1 MSTPQTPPTFR
12 RAAPPPAKAPIPA
25 GQSNTAA
32 HGAGGT
38 LRLNKRMAE
47 LGLASRREADAW
59 IGKGW
64 VKVNG
69 RVAEMGMQVA
79 PDVRIEIDKQAQ
91 GQQAK
96 LVTVLINKPLG
107 LVSGQAE
114 DGHEPAITLVQPQ
127 NRWAEDNARFFFH
140 PSQLKSLVPAGRL
153 DIDST
158 GLLVLTQDGRVAR
171 QLIGE
176 DAVME
181 KEYLVR
187 VIYTGV
193 VNTAAATS
201 ATATYAAAPGAA
213 ARMAQAAQQPRSGQI
228 TQLSRIDD
236 DDPVSQDVQSVFPAE
251 KLALLRHGL
260 KLDGQALQPAKVE
273 WQNPEQ
279 LRFVLREGKK
289 RQIRRMCEQVG
300 LKVVGLKRVRIG
312 KVMLGNLPV
321 GQWRYLAPHE
331 RF

>member
-1 MSTPQTPPTFR
+1 MPDSTPPASAKPAQVFR
-12 RAAPPPAKAPIPA
+12 RAAPPSSRAPIPT
-25 GQSNTAA
+25 GQTNTAA
-32 HGAGGT
+32 YGANGT

-47 LGLASRREADAW
+47 LGLASRREADEW
-59 IGKGW
+59 IGRGW

-69 RVAEMGMQVA
+69 VVATMGMQVL
-79 PDVRIEIDKQAQ
+79 PDVRIEVSPQAK
-91 GQQAK
+91 GQQANQVTI
-96 LVTVLINKPLG
+96 LVNKPMG

-114 DGHEPAITLVQPQ
+114 DGHLPAITLVQPQ

-140 PSQLKSLVPAGRL
+140 PRQLQSLVPAGRL
-153 DIDST
+153 DIDSI

-176 DAVME
+176 DSGIE

-187 VIYTGV
+187 VVYTGP
-193 VNTAAATS
+193 
-201 ATATYAAAPGAA
+201 AAPGAPAVPA
-213 ARMAQAAQQPRSGQI
+213 APQPMVNPDENS
-228 TQLSRIDD
+228 
-236 DDPVSQDVQSVFPAE
+236 PVSQNVQAVFPT
-251 KLALLRHGL
+251 ALLDKLRHGL
-260 KLDGQALQPAKVE
+260 SLDGQALKPAKIS

-279 LRFVLREGKK
+279 LRVVLTEGKK
-289 RQIRRMCEQVG
+289 RQIRRMCELVG

-312 KVMLGNLPV
+312 QVMLGNLPL

>member
-1 MSTPQTPPTFR
+1 MIDSKKTEAPATVQTSFR
-12 RAAPPPAKAPIPA
+12 RAAPPPQRAPIPQ
-25 GQSNTAA
+25 GQTNTAA
-32 HGAGGT
+32 LGANGT

-47 LGLASRREADAW
+47 LGLASRREADDW
-59 IGKGW
+59 IAKGW

-79 PDVRIEIDKQAQ
+79 PDVKIEIDKLAK
-91 GQQAK
+91 GQQAN

-114 DGHEPAITLVQPQ
+114 DGHEPAITLVQPH

-140 PSQLKSLVPAGRL
+140 GSQLKSLVPAGRL

-193 VNTAAATS
+193 LNTAAATS
-201 ATATYAAAPGAA
+201 AAATYPGRPLQRPAAP
-213 ARMAQAAQQPRSGQI
+213 

-236 DDPVSQDVQSVFPAE
+236 DDPISSDVQAVFPE
-251 KLALLRHGL
+251 DKLQLLRHGL
-260 KLDGQALQPAKVE
+260 SLDGQALKHAKVE

-279 LRFVLREGKK
+279 LRFVLHEGKK

>member
-1 MSTPQTPPTFR
+1 MSDPKTPDQGKPPVFR
-12 RAAPPPAKAPIPA
+12 RAAPPVTRTTLPS
-25 GQSNTAA
+25 GQSNTSAY
-32 HGAGGT
+32 GANGT

-47 LGLASRREADAW
+47 LGLASRREADEW

-64 VKVNG
+64 VTVNG
-69 RVAEMGMQVA
+69 EVATMGMQVK
-79 PDVRIEIDKQAQ
+79 PDVKIEITKQAQ
-91 GQQAK
+91 GQQANQ
-96 LVTVLINKPLG
+96 VTVLINKPLG

-140 PSQLKSLVPAGRL
+140 GSQLKSLVPAGRL

-176 DAVME
+176 DSLME

-187 VIYTGV
+187 VVYTGHA
-193 VNTAAATS
+193 NSAAANSAAAT
-201 ATATYAAAPGAA
+201 YGGKP
-213 ARMAQAAQQPRSGQI
+213 

-236 DDPVSQDVQSVFPAE
+236 DDPVSTDVQSVFPKD
-251 KLALLRHGL
+251 KLQLLRHGL
-260 KLDGQALQPAKVE
+260 SLDGQALQKAQVE

-279 LRFVLREGKK
+279 LRFVLVEGKK
-289 RQIRRMCEQVG
+289 RQIRRMCELVG
-300 LKVVGLKRVRIG
+300 LKVVGLKRVRVG
-312 KVMLGNLPV
+312 RVMLGNLPV
-321 GQWRYLAPHE
+321 GQWRYLQAHE